1 MAILLLYVVVP
12 LVVAVSLWVYRWR
25 NPKCNGVLPPGS
37 MGLPLI
43 GETFEYFSAQPL
55 EGIPPFIAK
64 RMARYGPVFRT
75 SLVGQP
81 VVMSTDQEVN
91 QYIFGQEGKMFQAW
105 YTQSGFRITGEKGL
119 PVHAGNSHK
128 YLRNL
133 IRDIVGLEN
142 LKEELVHE
150 MDRITSKHLSRW
162 AHSHEV
168 DVKDA
173 AEIMVVELGGK
184 KFLGLEEG
192 KALELRENYKNF
204 KDALISF
211 PLNVPGTAFHEAM
224 QGRER
229 AIKMIRSAL
238 DARRSSNGNHDFLDQ
253 IMREVEDEDT
263 ILTREVATDVLFL
276 LLFASFETT
285 STTIALA
292 LHFLHRHPNVLQ
304 HLKEEHEKILS
315 GRDNKE
321 TRGITWTEYKSM
333 TFTHMVI
340 NETVRL
346 ADNVPGMFRK
356 VMQEVKI
363 KGYTIP
369 AGWTVVV
376 CPCATHLNP
385 NEYEDPYLFNP
396 WRWQGQE
403 LHAAS
408 KKFLAFGGGRR
419 LCAGADFAKL
429 QIAIFIH
436 YLVTQYRWKITKEGV
451 IVRKPGL
458 AFPKALCVQLREARR
473 D

>member
-1 MAILLLYVVVP
+1 MAILLLYVVAP
-12 LVVAVSLWVYRWR
+12 LVVAVILWVYRWR

-43 GETFEYFSAQPL
+43 GETFEFFSAQPV

-150 MDRITSKHLSRW
+150 IDRITRKHLSRW
-162 AHSHEV
+162 AHSPEV

-173 AEIMVVELGGK
+173 AEIMMIELGAK

-192 KALELRENYKNF
+192 KSLELRENYKHF
-204 KDALISF
+204 KDALVSF
-211 PLNVPGTAFHEAM
+211 PLNIPGTAFHEAM

-229 AIKMIRSAL
+229 AIKMIRSAF
-238 DARRSSNGNHDFLDQ
+238 DTRRSSDGNHGHDFLDV
-253 IMREVEDEDT
+253 IMREMEDENT
-263 ILTREVATDVLFL
+263 ILTRDVATDVLFL
-276 LLFASFETT
+276 VLFASFETT
-285 STTIALA
+285 STTIAMA

-304 HLKEEHEKILS
+304 HLK
-315 GRDNKE
+315 
-321 TRGITWTEYKSM
+321 
-333 TFTHMVI
+333 VI

-356 VMQEVKI
+356 
-363 KGYTIP
+363 
-369 AGWTVVV
+369 
-376 CPCATHLNP
+376 
-385 NEYEDPYLFNP
+385 
-396 WRWQGQE
+396 GQE

-419 LCAGADFAKL
+419 LCAGADYAKL